1 MTKLHRRF
9 ASFAPCCAVCCAVLR
24 GPLRGFVYSAVSVL
38 RGVENRLV
46 FKTVNDCL
54 RLFIYENGLCVGGG
68 IHMCLLIHV
77 LHVYRY
83 CII

>member
-46 FKTVNDCL
+46 FKTVNDCPW
-54 RLFIYENGLCVGGG
+54 LFIYENGLCVGGVF
-68 IHMCLLIHV
+68 ICVCLYMYYMSIDT
-77 LHVYRY
+77 
-83 CII
+83 I